1 MNKEN
6 TNAANTEEPL
16 LRVTRSRAKTLGTY
30 GGMPASLKPLQDQ
43 KRVLRAK
50 SKRAEADESRTSAA
64 TTASFQQ
71 KRRAVLKDVTN
82 ISCENAHVN
91 VNDASEIQVKDT
103 GSLLFPMN
111 L

>member
-6 TNAANTEEPL
+6 TNAAHSEEPL
-16 LRVTRSRAKTLGTY
+16 LRVTRSRAKALGTY
-30 GGMPASLKPLQDQ
+30 GGMPTSSKPWQDH

-50 SKRAEADESRTSAA
+50 SKRAEADENKTSAA
-64 TTASFQQ
+64 TTASFQH

-82 ISCENAHVN
+82 ISCENAHADVN
-91 VNDASEIQVKDT
+91 YASEIQVKDNE
-103 GSLLFPMN
+103 SLLFPMN